1 MKFFNY
7 LTAVKQKGRE
17 KDKGWKV
24 FGNGDTA
31 GENGTERKKENNL
44 KMGRGRKHQYQ
55 VIDYVFIL
63 TQVSISVLTS
73 RSH

>member
-44 KMGRGRKHQYQ
+44 KMFKEKEKKNTNNNASQY
-55 VIDYVFIL
+55 
-63 TQVSISVLTS
+63 T
-73 RSH
+73 